1 LFSYLSSMCYEKK
14 RRKRKKKAWINAEWP
29 SIGWLRESNVHN
41 ISKNTRKKNG
51 NPPPAS
57 CCACAHPREP
67 LQGHVISRQNTPKKT
82 AGNPVAHARTQG
94 NSFEVTCTNILY
106 YYYIK
111 KKSAGKIRAC
121 THDHPRDCRSGPLLV
136 MSLTVAPPPQMWLC
150 SHIYITNVAWS
161 TFQWLRRIQPLPGQK
176 TLIVNRAPIGRSAK
190 GHKGENM
197 CNNAIMI
204 ISSQM

>member
-29 SIGWLRESNVHN
+29 SIGWFRESNVHN

-51 NPPPAS
+51 NPPSFLLRLRTPKGTTS
-57 CCACAHPREP
+57 GSSYFQTKHPEKNGGKPGCACARPREP
-67 LQGHVISRQNTPKKT
+67 
-82 AGNPVAHARTQG
+82 
-94 NSFEVTCTNILY
+94 FEVTCTNILY

-121 THDHPRDCRSGPLLV
+121 THDQPRDCRSGPLLV

-161 TFQWLRRIQPLPGQK
+161 NFQWLRRIQPLPGQK